1 VVTDEVRIRLA
12 TRGEW
17 ERLRDLRLRSLGDAP
32 DAFGSTLD
40 FERRHGQ
47 AAWVGW
53 IEGWEGAKNAL
64 FVAERGPEWIGMAV
78 GSRAGDEPDA
88 HLYGMWVDPAW
99 RARGIGAR
107 LVDEVLGWAG
117 SWGARSVILSVTETN
132 AGATAFYERLGFVD
146 TGDRHRLREESEL
159 TVRVMSRAP

>member
-1 VVTDEVRIRLA
+1 MTDEVRIRLA

-47 AAWVGW
+47 AAWIGW
-53 IEGWEGAKNAL
+53 IEGWEGARNAL

-107 LVDEVLGWAG
+107 LVDRGPRMG
-117 SWGARSVILSVTETN
+117 SARGVQRSVILSVTETN
-132 AGATAFYERLGFVD
+132 AGAAAFYERLGFVD
-146 TGDRHRLREESEL
+146 TGDRHRLREGSDL

>member
-1 VVTDEVRIRLA
+1 MVTDDVRIRLV

-17 ERLRDLRLRSLGDAP
+17 ERLRDLRLRSLADAP
-32 DAFGSTLD
+32 DAFGSTFE

-53 IEGWEGAKNAL
+53 IEGWEGARNAL
-64 FVAERGPEWIGMAV
+64 FVAARGLVWIGMAA
-78 GSRAGDEPDA
+78 GSRADDEPNA

-107 LVDEVLGWAG
+107 LVDRVLGWAR
-117 SWGARSVILSVTETN
+117 SWGAGSVILAVTETN
-132 AGATAFYERLGFVD
+132 AGAVAFYERLGFVD
-146 TGDRHRLREESEL
+146 AGDRHRLREGSDL
-159 TVRVMSRAP
+159 TARVMSRAP

>member
-1 VVTDEVRIRLA
+1 MTDEVRIRLA

-17 ERLRDLRLRSLGDAP
+17 ERLRDLRLRSLADAP

-47 AAWVGW
+47 AAWIGW
-53 IEGWEGAKNAL
+53 IEGWEGARNAL

-78 GSRAGDEPDA
+78 GSRARDEPDA

-99 RARGIGAR
+99 RAHGVGAR
-107 LVDEVLGWAG
+107 LVDQVLGGAG
-117 SWGARSVILSVTETN
+117 SWGARSVILAVTETN
-132 AGATAFYERLGFVD
+132 AGAAAFYERLGFVD
-146 TGDRHRLREESEL
+146 TGDRHRLREGSDL
-159 TVRVMSRAP
+159 TARVMRREP